1 MKRFLLVFF
10 FISFFSVNAFAMQ
23 IFVKTLTGR
32 RITLEVEPTDRIED
46 VKAKIQDKEGIPP
59 DQQQLIFAGKLLED
73 DNTLQDYSI
82 QKDSTLHLTLK
93 NPSSAD
99 EDKDDSEQDS
109 HLKTHDTPRTTN
121 INTVQILRTNASF
134 LLNGIASRLTGG
146 TGTPASLEKNI
157 ENGGA
162 LWLNTLYGSEN
173 YQKTDTR
180 GALAGYEN
188 RKGDFLIGA
197 GYAYFENKAKGQTAS
212 MNADSHVAFVYGEYK
227 PGTGYLNFAL
237 SYGKTVFQEKKTPS
251 YRYYSFAG
259 QAAGGYD
266 FGLLSPQAGLRYQY
280 IRNGRYTDAAGIS
293 PGRNK
298 NEILT
303 GFLSLK
309 TEKTF
314 EPVKGIVLAPQAKA
328 SILYDFKQPDSR
340 FDGSYQG
347 IFASFEQ
354 KNGTRWATELQVGI
368 NFATSFGLNAFIGY
382 NGVFRGAR
390 KNHGIS
396 LAFSYEI

>member
-23 IFVKTLTGR
+23 ILVKTLTGR
-32 RITLEVEPTDRIED
+32 HIILEVEPTDRIED

-73 DNTLQDYSI
+73 GNTLQDYSI

-93 NPSSAD
+93 GTPSSP
-99 EDKDDSEQDS
+99 EDDSSQDS
-109 HLKTHDTPRTTN
+109 NDSAHTIPQTTN
-121 INTVQILRTNASF
+121 IDTVQILRTNTSF
-134 LLNGIASRLTGG
+134 LLNGISSRLTGG
-146 TGTPASLEKNI
+146 IGSPNSLERTDGKT
-157 ENGGA
+157 GSA
-162 LWLNTLYGSEN
+162 FWLNTLYGREN
-173 YQKTDTR
+173 YQKADTY
-180 GALAGYEN
+180 GALAGYEQK
-188 RKGDFLIGA
+188 KGNFLIGA
-197 GYAYFENKAKGQTAS
+197 GYAYFGNKAKGQTAS